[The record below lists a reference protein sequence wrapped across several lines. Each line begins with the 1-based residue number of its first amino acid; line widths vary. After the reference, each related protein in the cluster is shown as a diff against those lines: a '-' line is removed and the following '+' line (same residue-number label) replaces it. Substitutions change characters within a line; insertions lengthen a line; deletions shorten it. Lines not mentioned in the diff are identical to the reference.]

1 MKNILAR
8 GGIEFL
14 AVFLGIALSLWVDS
28 YQKNQE
34 LINNNHEILN
44 RLYQNLEVDS
54 LDAIWCYK
62 AHKVKPKAAREIL
75 EWCDKGQPKS
85 DSISLYISRLGIGTI
100 FANNDEEYIALISSG
115 NIRLIEND
123 ALVKALY
130 DYYSTVEYVKY
141 LDKTNDDRV
150 VHQFIPFMSDYS
162 KYYKWDKRYNVFDFS
177 YLTFFLKS
185 NPPPDKLSFYATM
198 LADVSKGIA
207 IQYKSLSTD
216 ITKLRNLIREELGDN
231 LFQ

>member
-1 MKNILAR
+1 M
-8 GGIEFL
+8 
-14 AVFLGIALSLWVDS
+14 
-28 YQKNQE
+28 
-34 LINNNHEILN
+34 
-44 RLYQNLEVDS
+44 
-54 LDAIWCYK
+54 
-62 AHKVKPKAAREIL
+62 

-85 DSISLYISRLGIGTI
+85 DSIGLYISRLGIGTI
-100 FANNDEEYIALISSG
+100 FTNNDEEYIALISSG
-115 NIRLIEND
+115 NVRLIEND

-130 DYYSTVEYVKY
+130 DYYSKVEYVKY

-162 KYYKWDKRYNVFDFS
+162 KYYKWDKRYNVLDFS

-207 IQYKSLSTD
+207 IQYKNLSTD